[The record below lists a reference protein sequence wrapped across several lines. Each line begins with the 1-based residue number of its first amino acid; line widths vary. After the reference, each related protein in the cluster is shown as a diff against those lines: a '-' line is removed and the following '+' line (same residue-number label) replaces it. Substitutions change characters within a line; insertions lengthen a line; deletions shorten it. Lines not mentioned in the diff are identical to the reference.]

1 MAYKERILLPKLT
14 EILELVTEMGPDVA
28 KCEVSNTKAPAQ
40 RAKQQIWKIEKI
52 ILSLKSELNSVI
64 RKSDGV

>member
-1 MAYKERILLPKLT
+1 MGYKERILLPKLT
-14 EILELVTEMGPDVA
+14 EIIELTTEMGADIA

-52 ILSLKSELNSVI
+52 LVSLKSELNSVI
-64 RKSDGV
+64 RKDGL